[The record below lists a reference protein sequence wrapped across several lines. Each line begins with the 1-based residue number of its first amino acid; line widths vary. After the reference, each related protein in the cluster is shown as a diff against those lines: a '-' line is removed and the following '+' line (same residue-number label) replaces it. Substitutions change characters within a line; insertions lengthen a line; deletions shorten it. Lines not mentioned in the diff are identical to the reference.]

1 MWQNGNKYRSKW
13 WNNKTTRN
21 EIEKTTSVDTMPTAC
36 QWVTTL
42 SPYEALRWTN
52 YYWASTVFRP
62 NRFSSAKLWEVLICK
77 FDAIPS
83 KLPELLMFSD
93 QSTDQKYLYEIC
105 HSITSGSCTEDLA
118 RRNPGKIAHSCWL
131 TTANRIQRFYVSSK
145 KPSPALKMLT
155 IFIVQVLYLYKYHV
169 CVK

>member
-1 MWQNGNKYRSKW
+1 MKLKRPLQWIPCQLHANELPLCHLMKHLDGP
-13 WNNKTTRN
+13 TTTGPARFSGP
-21 EIEKTTSVDTMPTAC
+21 IGS
-36 QWVTTL
+36 
-42 SPYEALRWTN
+42 ALRN
-52 YYWASTVFRP
+52 CEQ
-62 NRFSSAKLWEVLICK
+62 LLICK

-83 KLPELLMFSD
+83 KLPELLTFSD